1 MKPSTG
7 YRVFRVIALTIFM
20 IIALFPIYWMINTSF
35 KPAAE
40 AASVPIQYWPKH
52 FTLDNYRDVLRLT
65 KFPVFFGNSLIVS
78 LLAAIP
84 TVIVGMFAAY
94 GIARFQFRGKGPSMM
109 LLLATQMVPSLV
121 LIVPLF
127 IAFSK
132 MGMID
137 HRISLI
143 IPYFVTAIPFC
154 VLMMVGFFKQVPY
167 ALEESAMIDGCTR
180 MQSLF
185 KIVMPV
191 IMPGVVSSFV
201 FAFINAWNEL
211 FFGVMFINSESV
223 KTIPTGISMF
233 IQKVDVNW
241 ASMTAAAT
249 MSLLPTMI
257 LFFIVQ
263 KYLVQG
269 LTAGAVKG

>member
-1 MKPSTG
+1 
-7 YRVFRVIALTIFM
+7 
-20 IIALFPIYWMINTSF
+20 
-35 KPAAE
+35 
-40 AASVPIQYWPKH
+40 
-52 FTLDNYRDVLRLT
+52 
-65 KFPVFFGNSLIVS
+65 
-78 LLAAIP
+78 
-84 TVIVGMFAAY
+84 
-94 GIARFQFRGKGPSMM
+94 
-109 LLLATQMVPSLV
+109 
-121 LIVPLF
+121 
-127 IAFSK
+127 
-132 MGMID
+132 
-137 HRISLI
+137 
-143 IPYFVTAIPFC
+143 
-154 VLMMVGFFKQVPY
+154 
-167 ALEESAMIDGCTR
+167 
-180 MQSLF
+180 
-185 KIVMPV
+185 
-191 IMPGVVSSFV
+191 MPGVVSSFV